1 MMSANQWKTVT
12 CFWNIYHKVPD
23 QELTAHLS
31 IAIDA
36 SFILQ
41 HAPCTTA
48 GDYYTRH
55 MRYNQHKRA
64 AIPPV
69 HIPVELKL
77 AQYINDTL
85 VSMLVNDVGS
95 LFRSH
100 QRVPII
106 SRFTDWLGW
115 LGCVWKCLF
124 WSKRYYLFVP
134 FLIWI
139 KVRRSKKNP

>member
-1 MMSANQWKTVT
+1 M
-12 CFWNIYHKVPD
+12 PD

-41 HAPCTTA
+41 HVPCTTA

-77 AQYINDTL
+77 ARYINDTL
-85 VSMLVNDVGS
+85 VSLLDNDVGS

-100 QRVPII
+100 QRAPII
-106 SRFTDWLGW
+106 SRFTGLAWMRLEVFI
-115 LGCVWKCLF
+115 LVEKMLF
-124 WSKRYYLFVP
+124 IRTILNMDKS
-134 FLIWI
+134 
-139 KVRRSKKNP
+139 